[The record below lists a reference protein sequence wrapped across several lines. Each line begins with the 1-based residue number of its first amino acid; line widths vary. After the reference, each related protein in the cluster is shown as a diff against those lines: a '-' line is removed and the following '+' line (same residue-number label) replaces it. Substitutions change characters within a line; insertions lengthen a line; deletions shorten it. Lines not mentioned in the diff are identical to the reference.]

1 MSHAADTPAHVPIV
15 SLSYSDLGSGLP
27 VVFLHPTPLDSE
39 YWRPVAGLLPGIR
52 SILVDL
58 RGHGQSPLGEGLP
71 AGAFT
76 SVPDAPVL
84 SMAQYATDVL
94 ALLDRLGLD
103 KAVFAGG
110 SVGGSILL
118 EIWRRA
124 PERVCGLAFVCSK
137 PQSDAADPVKNQ
149 RRAATIAQARS
160 GGLSA
165 ICDGMAHG
173 LIGATAQR
181 QRPAIYNE
189 LRARMTVSSDAMVAI
204 QAGLGTRPDSM
215 ATVPTITVP
224 VLAIAG
230 GEDPGISS
238 AEMQAFTAA
247 PGGCVFH
254 ELLHAGHLAAYEDP
268 EAVAAFFREWLGQFQ
283 V

>member
-1 MSHAADTPAHVPIV
+1 MSHAADTPTV

-27 VVFLHPTPLDSE
+27 VVFLHPTPLDRE
-39 YWRPVAGLLPGIR
+39 YWRPVAWLLPGIR
-52 SILVDL
+52 AILVDL
-58 RGHGQSPLGEGLP
+58 RGHGQSPLGDGLP

-76 SVPDAPVL
+76 PVPDAPVL

-94 ALLDRLGLD
+94 ALLDCLGLD
-103 KAVFAGG
+103 KAVFAGC
-110 SVGGSILL
+110 SVGGSVLL

-124 PERVCGLAFVCSK
+124 PGRVRGLAFVCSK
-137 PQSDAADPVKNQ
+137 PQSDASDPVKNQ

-189 LRARMTVSSDAMVAI
+189 LRARMTVTPEAMVAI

-215 ATVPTITVP
+215 ATVSTITVP

-230 GEDPGISS
+230 GEDPGISP
-238 AEMQAFTAA
+238 AEMQAFQAA
-247 PGGCVFH
+247 PGGCAFY
-254 ELLHAGHLAAYEDP
+254 ELSHAGHLAAYEDP
-268 EAVAAFFREWLGQFQ
+268 EAVAAFFRDWLVQFH